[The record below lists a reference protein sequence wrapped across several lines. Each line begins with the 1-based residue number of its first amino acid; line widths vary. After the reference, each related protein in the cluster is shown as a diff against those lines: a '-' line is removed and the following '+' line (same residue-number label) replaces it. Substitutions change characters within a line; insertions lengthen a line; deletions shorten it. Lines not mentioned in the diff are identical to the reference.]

1 MHFCWP
7 LLASAFGIF
16 LDIISDHRGCSCDNY
31 CERQFWFLKHHDFST
46 QRLKALWES
55 VQRLCWPMG
64 TWGKLCVSWNLTA
77 WEETSSE
84 ALKLG
89 LVLHAQLYL
98 TLCNPMDYSLPGSSI
113 HGILKARIL
122 EWVAIPFSKKRK
134 ALPWFYIGIRQVV
147 NGFDLLAFFKQLL
160 TMMFYKLG

>member
-1 MHFCWP
+1 M
-7 LLASAFGIF
+7 
-16 LDIISDHRGCSCDNY
+16 
-31 CERQFWFLKHHDFST
+31 
-46 QRLKALWES
+46 
-55 VQRLCWPMG
+55 
-64 TWGKLCVSWNLTA
+64 
-77 WEETSSE
+77 
-84 ALKLG
+84 G